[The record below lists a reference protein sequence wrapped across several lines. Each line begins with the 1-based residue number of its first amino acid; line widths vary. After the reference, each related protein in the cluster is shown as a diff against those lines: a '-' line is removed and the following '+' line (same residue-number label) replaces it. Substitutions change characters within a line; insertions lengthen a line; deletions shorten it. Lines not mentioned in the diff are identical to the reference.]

1 MTRAPMAT
9 RREDVRNVAIVAHVD
24 HGKTTLVDA
33 LLELAGAFER
43 SEVGREQAMDSGDL
57 ERERGITITSKPT
70 ALVYEGTR
78 INIVDTPGHADFGGE
93 VERVLNMVD
102 GVLLLVDAVEGPMPQ
117 TRFVTEKAV
126 KRGLPVLLMV
136 NKIDRAAA
144 APHKAVDLTFDLL
157 VSLGASEEQLDFPVL
172 FGSGR
177 DRFAMKDP
185 DAERGSISQILDMI
199 VARVPPPQVD
209 VDAPPA
215 MWVSTLHHD
224 SYVGFLAIGRVAG
237 GRFAVGQRVA
247 LMRPV
252 PAESTD
258 AEAKPTCEEVF
269 RVTKVLGF
277 SGLRRFEL
285 PEAVAGD
292 IVAIAGMETLQ
303 VGDTLT
309 AESPDQR
316 TVFPA
321 LTVDPP
327 TLSIRMRTNDG
338 PFSGLEGQWVTS
350 RKLRERL
357 YREVRSNVA
366 LHVYDTDSPDEFEVH
381 GRGELHLSVLIE
393 TMRREGYEMCVAR
406 PKVILREEHG
416 RTLEPFERVLVQ
428 CDTDYAGAVI
438 EHIGKHG
445 ELLLMEEDGPGRT
458 RMEFRAPTRALIG
471 YRSEFLTQTRGTGI
485 ISSVFDSYGPF
496 SGTIKNRAQGVM
508 IVMERGETSTYS
520 LHRLQDR
527 GPLFT
532 GPQTKVYAGQ
542 ICGIHVRDTDIIVN
556 PNIAKKLTNIR
567 TTGHDEKL
575 FLTPPRVLS
584 LEQALAFIADD
595 ELVEITPKS
604 LRLRKR
610 LLDHNERKR
619 LEKRAVETVED

>member
-1 MTRAPMAT
+1 MAT
-9 RREDVRNVAIVAHVD
+9 RRQDVRNVAIIAHVD
-24 HGKTTLVDA
+24 HGKTTMVDA
-33 LLELAGAFER
+33 LLEIAGAFER
-43 SEVGREQAMDSGDL
+43 SEVGREQALDSGDL

-70 ALVYEGTR
+70 ALVYQGIR
-78 INIVDTPGHADFGGE
+78 INMVDTPGHADFGGE

-102 GVLLLVDAVEGPMPQ
+102 AVLLLVDAVEGPMPQ

-126 KRGLPVLLMV
+126 KRGLPVLLLV

-144 APHKAVDLTFDLL
+144 TPHRAVDQTFDLL
-157 VSLGASEEQLDFPVL
+157 VALGASESQLDFPVL

-177 DRFAMKDP
+177 ERFAMKDP
-185 DAERGSISQILDMI
+185 EGERGSVTAVLDMI
-199 VARVPPPQVD
+199 IEHVPPPEVD
-209 VDAPPA
+209 PEGPPA

-224 SYVGFLAIGRVAG
+224 NYVGYLAIGRVAS
-237 GRFAVGQRVA
+237 GRFTVGQRVA
-247 LMRPV
+247 LMRPAPV
-252 PAESTD
+252 GTEG
-258 AEAKPTCEEVF
+258 EAKCEEIF

-285 PEAVAGD
+285 PDAQAGD
-292 IVAIAGMETLQ
+292 IVAIAGMESLQ

-309 AESPDQR
+309 AEQPELR

-327 TLSIRMRTNDG
+327 TLSIRIRTNDG
-338 PFSGLEGQWVTS
+338 PFAGLEGQWVTS

-366 LHVYDTDSPDEFEVH
+366 LHVYDTASPDEFEVH

-393 TMRREGYEMCVAR
+393 TMRREGYELCVAR

-416 RTLEPFERVLVQ
+416 RTLEPYERVTVQ
-428 CDTDYAGAVI
+428 CDADFAGAVI

-445 ELLLMEEDGPGRT
+445 ELVGMEEDGPGRT
-458 RMEFRAPTRALIG
+458 RMEFLAPTRALIG
-471 YRSEFLTQTRGTGI
+471 YRSEFLTQTRGTGV
-485 ISSVFDSYGPF
+485 ISSVFDSYGAY
-496 SGTIKNRAQGVM
+496 SGAIKNRTQGVM
-508 IVMERGETSTYS
+508 IVMERGETSSYS

-527 GPLFT
+527 GPLFV
-532 GPQTKVYAGQ
+532 GSHVKVYAGQ
-542 ICGIHVRDTDIIVN
+542 IIGIHVRDVDIIVN

-567 TTGHDEKL
+567 TTAADEKL
-575 FLTPPRVLS
+575 FLTPARVLS

-610 LLDHNERKR
+610 VLDHNERKR
-619 LEKRAVETVED
+619 TEKRAVETVDEG

>member
-1 MTRAPMAT
+1 M
-9 RREDVRNVAIVAHVD
+9 
-24 HGKTTLVDA
+24 DA

-43 SEVGREQAMDSGDL
+43 SEVGREQALDSGDL

-70 ALVYEGTR
+70 ALVYQGTR
-78 INIVDTPGHADFGGE
+78 INMVDTPGHADFGGE

-117 TRFVTEKAV
+117 TRFVTEKAI

-157 VSLGASEEQLDFPVL
+157 VSLGASESQLDFPVM

-177 DRFAMKDP
+177 ERYSMKDP
-185 DAERGSISQILDMI
+185 AGERGSIAEILDMI
-199 VARVPPPQVD
+199 IAHVPPPEVD
-209 VDAPPA
+209 VTGPPA

-224 SYVGFLAIGRVAG
+224 PYIGFLAIGRVSG
-237 GRFAVGQRVA
+237 GRFAAGQRVA
-247 LMRPV
+247 LMRPA
-252 PAESTD
+252 PLESPEGT
-258 AEAKPTCEEVF
+258 EALCTEVF

-285 PEAVAGD
+285 PEATAGD
-292 IVAIAGMETLQ
+292 IVAVAGMETLQ

-309 AESPDQR
+309 AEQPELR

-428 CDTDYAGAVI
+428 ADTEYAGAVI
-438 EHIGKHG
+438 EHVGKHG
-445 ELLLMEEDGPGRT
+445 ELLTMEEDGPGRT

-496 SGTIKNRAQGVM
+496 TGVIKTRTQGVM
-508 IVMERGETSTYS
+508 IVLERGETSTYS
-520 LHRLQDR
+520 LNRLQDR
-527 GPLFT
+527 GPLLA
-532 GPQTKVYAGQ
+532 GPQTKVYGGQ
-542 ICGIHVRDTDIIVN
+542 IVGIHARDSDIIVN
-556 PNIAKKLTNIR
+556 PNIAKKQTNIR
-567 TTGHDEKL
+567 TSGHDEKQ
-575 FLTPPRVLS
+575 FLTPPRVFS
-584 LEQALAFIADD
+584 LEQSLAFIADD

-610 LLDHNERKR
+610 QLDHNERKR
-619 LEKRAVETVED
+619 SEKRQVETVDD

>member
-1 MTRAPMAT
+1 MAS
-9 RREDVRNVAIVAHVD
+9 RRTDVRNVAIIAHVD

-70 ALVYEGTR
+70 ALVYKDVR
-78 INIVDTPGHADFGGE
+78 INMVDTPGHADFGGE

-102 GVLLLVDAVEGPMPQ
+102 GVVLLVDAVEGPMPQ

-126 KRGLPVLLMV
+126 ARGLPVLLVV

-144 APHKAVDLTFDLL
+144 SPHKAVDLTFDLL
-157 VSLGASEEQLDFPVL
+157 VSLGASEAQLDFPVL

-177 DRFAMKDP
+177 ERFMMDDP
-185 DAERGSISQILDMI
+185 DAERGSVSKVLDMI
-199 VARVPPPQVD
+199 IARVPGPEVD
-209 VDAPPA
+209 PDGPPA
-215 MWVSTLHHD
+215 MWVTTLHHD
-224 SYVGFLAIGRVAG
+224 PYVGFLAIGRIAS
-237 GRFAVGQRVA
+237 GRITVGQRLA
-247 LMRPV
+247 MMRPTHDPEV
-252 PAESTD
+252 A
-258 AEAKPTCEEVF
+258 ATCTEIF

-277 SGLRRFEL
+277 QGLRRFEL
-285 PEAVAGD
+285 PDAQAGD
-292 IVAIAGMETLQ
+292 IVAVAGMETLQ

-309 AESPDQR
+309 SEAVDQR
-316 TVFPA
+316 KIFPA

-338 PFSGLEGQWVTS
+338 PFAGLEGQWVTS

-381 GRGELHLSVLIE
+381 GRGELHLTVLIE
-393 TMRREGYEMCVAR
+393 TMRREGYEVCVAR

-416 RTLEPFERVLVQ
+416 RTLEPYERVLVQ
-428 CDTDYAGAVI
+428 CDEAYNGAVI

-445 ELLLMEEDGPGRT
+445 ELIGMEEDGPGRT
-458 RMEFRAPTRALIG
+458 RMEFKAPTRALIG
-471 YRSEFLTQTRGTGI
+471 YRSEFLTQTRGTGV
-485 ISSVFDSYGPF
+485 ISSVFDSYGPYL
-496 SGTIKNRAQGVM
+496 GAIKSRSQGVM
-508 IVMERGETSTYS
+508 IALERGETSTYS

-527 GPLFT
+527 GPLFV
-532 GPQTKVYAGQ
+532 GPQTKVYAGMIVGQ
-542 ICGIHVRDTDIIVN
+542 HARDTDIVVN
-556 PNIAKKLTNIR
+556 PNIAKKMTNVR
-567 TTGHDEKL
+567 SVGHDDKQ

-595 ELVEITPKS
+595 ELAEITPKS

-619 LEKRAVETVED
+619 TEKKTDGRAVEILED

>member
-1 MTRAPMAT
+1 MAT
-9 RREDVRNVAIVAHVD
+9 RPDVRNVAIVAHVD

-70 ALVYEGTR
+70 ALIHGDIR

-144 APHKAVDLTFDLL
+144 SPHKAVDLTFDLL
-157 VSLGASEEQLDFPVL
+157 VALGASEAQLDFPVM

-177 DRFAMKDP
+177 ERYAMKDP
-185 DAERGSISQILDMI
+185 EGERGSIGQILDMI
-199 VARVPPPQVD
+199 VQHVPPPEVD
-209 VDAPPA
+209 PAGHPA
-215 MWVSTLHHD
+215 MWVTTLHHD
-224 SYVGFLAIGRVAG
+224 PYVGFLAIGRVAS
-237 GRFAVGQRVA
+237 GRFVVGQRVA

-252 PAESTD
+252 PVEAAEG
-258 AEAKPTCEEVF
+258 AQPTCEEVF

-285 PEAVAGD
+285 PEAIAGD
-292 IVAIAGMETLQ
+292 IVAISGMETLQ

-309 AESPDQR
+309 SEQPAER

-445 ELLLMEEDGPGRT
+445 ELLTMEEDGPGRT

-496 SGTIKNRAQGVM
+496 GGVIKSRPNGVM
-508 IVMERGETSTYS
+508 IVLERGETSTYS
-520 LHRLQDR
+520 LNRLQDR
-527 GPLFT
+527 GPLLT
-532 GPQTKVYAGQ
+532 GPQMKVYAGQ
-542 ICGIHVRDTDIIVN
+542 IVGIHARDTDIIVN

-567 TTGHDEKL
+567 TTGHDEKQ
-575 FLTPPRVLS
+575 FLTPFRVLS
-584 LEQALAFIADD
+584 LEQSLAFIADD

-619 LEKRAVETVED
+619 TEKRSVETVDD